1 MKKLA
6 QRFTGV
12 VYIDGEMFTHP
23 DRLIGTADST
33 RNKVV
38 KQLRENIR
46 ETLTADYINRH
57 NIELRVKNPDTLQVE
72 TIQY

>member
-23 DRLIGTADST
+23 NRLIGTADST
-33 RNKVV
+33 RNLVV
-38 KQLRENIR
+38 KQLRENVR

>member
-38 KQLRENIR
+38 KQLRENVR
-46 ETLTADYINRH
+46 ETLTADYINHH
-57 NIELRVKNPDTLQVE
+57 NIELRVKNPDTFQVE

>member
-12 VYIDGEMFTHP
+12 VYIDGEIFTHP
-23 DRLIGTADST
+23 NRFMGTADST

-57 NIELRVKNPDTLQVE
+57 NVELRVKNPNTHQVE

>member
-6 QRFTGV
+6 KRFTGV

-38 KQLRENIR
+38 KQLRENVR
-46 ETLTADYINRH
+46 ETLTAGYINRH
-57 NIELRVKNPDTLQVE
+57 NIELRVKNPYTIQVE

>member
-12 VYIDGEMFTHP
+12 VYIDGVMFTHP

>member
-1 MKKLA
+1 MKTLA

-23 DRLIGTADST
+23 NRLMGTADST
-33 RNKVV
+33 CNKVV
-38 KQLRENIR
+38 KQLRENVR
-46 ETLTADYINRH
+46 ETLSAEYINRH
-57 NIELRVKNPDTLQVE
+57 NVELRVKNPNTNQVE

>member
-12 VYIDGEMFTHP
+12 VYIDGEMFTLP
-23 DRLIGTADST
+23 DRLIGTADCT

-57 NIELRVKNPDTLQVE
+57 NIELRVKNPNTFQVE